1 MTPTRATTV
10 TSGRGRF
17 VALVVATFGVAA
29 VVGAYIDWMWWPDYS
44 GFLLTLAAFAILLLG
59 GLLALI
65 GQIRRGLIRRIGIV
79 VLVVGVGLLA
89 GQNLGPTRE
98 ALIQQPDGTMT
109 IHLTSPVVAS
119 ATSLASCT
127 NVASATEFS
136 VDGDPNMRLDTPDQP
151 FVQVYFN
158 VGDRWDAI
166 DDGPRKDGV
175 RLDIGV
181 TGALVT
187 DKGKPATV
195 AMVAAP
201 SSTLESTFANAGGSI
216 QFAGLVPKTGPGES
230 GESMDL
236 AGTIEWTCGPLAP

>member
-1 MTPTRATTV
+1 
-10 TSGRGRF
+10 
-17 VALVVATFGVAA
+17 
-29 VVGAYIDWMWWPDYS
+29 MWWPVYS
-44 GFLLTLAAFAILLLG
+44 GFILTLAAFAILLLG
-59 GLLALI
+59 GLLALV
-65 GQIRRGLIRRIGIV
+65 GQIRRGLIRRIGV
-79 VLVVGVGLLA
+79 FVLMVGVGLLA
-89 GQNLGPTRE
+89 GQNLGPSRE
-98 ALIQQPDGTMT
+98 ALTQQPDGTMT
-109 IHLTSPVVAS
+109 IHLTSPVVAVAS
-119 ATSLASCT
+119 GPASCRNEAT
-127 NVASATEFS
+127 ATEFS
-136 VDGDPNMRLDTPDQP
+136 VEGDPNMRLDTPDQP

-181 TGALVT
+181 TGVLVT

-201 SSTLESTFANAGGSI
+201 SSTLESTFANAGGSMH
-216 QFAGLVPKTGPGES
+216 FGGLVPKTGLGES